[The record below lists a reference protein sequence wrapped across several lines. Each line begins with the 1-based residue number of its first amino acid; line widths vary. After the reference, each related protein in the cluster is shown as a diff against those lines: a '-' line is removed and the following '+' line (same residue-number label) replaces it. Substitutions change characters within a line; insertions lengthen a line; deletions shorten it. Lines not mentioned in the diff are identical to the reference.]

1 MADDIDTMTHPHVFC
16 FGMGYSARHLALQLA
31 AQGWRVGGTARTP
44 EGSKAIAQDGFDAF
58 VFDGSAPGEGVRE
71 ALQTATHIVV
81 SAPPGET
88 GDPVLAQH
96 GEDIAQAS
104 HLKWIGYLSTIGVYG
119 DHKGAWVDE
128 TAQPTP
134 VSARSR
140 RRAEAESAWLA
151 LGERCGMRVQ
161 VFRLSG
167 IYGPGRSAID
177 RLKAG
182 TAQRI
187 IKPDQVFNRIHVDDI
202 ATTLLAA
209 IEGRGSH
216 AIYNVTDD
224 EPAPP
229 QDVITFAADLL
240 QMPPPPEIPIEEA
253 QLSLMAKSFYVEN
266 KRASN
271 ARLHSDLGVDLKFP
285 SYREGLRA
293 ILARGA

>member
-1 MADDIDTMTHPHVFC
+1 MADDIDAMTHPHLFC

-96 GEDIAQAS
+96 GEDIAQAP

-119 DHKGAWVDE
+119 DHNGAWVDE
-128 TAQPTP
+128 TAAPTP

-177 RLKAG
+177 RLRAG

-202 ATTLLAA
+202 AATLLAA

-216 AIYNVTDD
+216 TIYNVTDD

-293 ILARGA
+293 ILAHSE